1 MEQIIFSKIYKKT
14 VKFLHPD
21 TSLDANKAQAED
33 LSKRF
38 NQINTEYKGTKLN
51 SAS

>member
-1 MEQIIFSKIYKKT
+1 MEQIISSQIYRKT

-21 TSLDANKAQAED
+21 TSFSANKAQAED

-51 SAS
+51 LAS